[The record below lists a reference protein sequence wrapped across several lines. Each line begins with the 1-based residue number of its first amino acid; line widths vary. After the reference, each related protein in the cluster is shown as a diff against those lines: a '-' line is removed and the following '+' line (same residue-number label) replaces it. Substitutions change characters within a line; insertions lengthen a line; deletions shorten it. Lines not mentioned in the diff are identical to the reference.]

1 MKQAPKWKMA
11 ILIWLAIYPALNLV
25 SILIGGLLVDLPL
38 WQRTF
43 VMTIILVPLMVY
55 VLLPLLTRAFASW
68 LSPKASKNRVNN

>member
-25 SILIGGLLVDLPL
+25 SILIGGFLVDLPL

-43 VMTIILVPLMVY
+43 VMTVILVPLMVY
-55 VLLPLLTRAFASW
+55 VLLPFLTKKFAFW
-68 LSPKASKNRVNN
+68 LNPKISKNKISS

>member
-1 MKQAPKWKMA
+1 MKKAPKWKMA

-43 VMTIILVPLMVY
+43 VMTVILVPLMVY
-55 VLLPLLTRAFASW
+55 VLLPFLTKKFAFW
-68 LSPKASKNRVNN
+68 LNPKVTEKEVNA